1 MINRGHR
8 LSRNGKLF
16 SALMALL
23 QAFAAKV
30 ITLFDRFLA
39 IQRADLELP
48 SNSYINNILRFDAMG
63 IIVGRKAYNISFG
76 SSLAKCQFRKYLQL
90 KKCLIY
96 LPFCNV
102 DITLFR
108 NNFVTI
114 WRVFAFLIV
123 SIFVS

>member
-39 IQRADLELP
+39 IQRADLEFP

-76 SSLAKCQFRKYLQL
+76 SSLAKCQFRKIFAIEKMSDISPILQCGHYIIS
-90 KKCLIY
+90 K
-96 LPFCNV
+96 
-102 DITLFR
+102 
-108 NNFVTI
+108 
-114 WRVFAFLIV
+114 
-123 SIFVS
+123 